1 MAISL
6 PRIEPTVGGQL
17 RCACQSIDRPVSHHA
32 GGVPEQATHRAPTV
46 LAERL
51 HQRLLGPAPL
61 RLSVLD
67 QLESLLGERDDART
81 LVSAGAAFYQAVP
94 VQGSKR
100 SRDAGSVHD
109 HVTTKRGDRDLL
121 FCPDQAKQ

>member
-32 GGVPEQATHRAPTV
+32 GGVPEQATHRAPAV

-51 HQRLLGPAPL
+51 HQRLLCPAPL
-61 RLSVLD
+61 GLSVLD
-67 QLESLLGERDDART
+67 QLEAFLREIDDAHT
-81 LVSAGAAFYQAVP
+81 LVSAAATVDQTVP

-100 SRDAGSVHD
+100 SRDTG
-109 HVTTKRGDRDLL
+109 
-121 FCPDQAKQ
+121 